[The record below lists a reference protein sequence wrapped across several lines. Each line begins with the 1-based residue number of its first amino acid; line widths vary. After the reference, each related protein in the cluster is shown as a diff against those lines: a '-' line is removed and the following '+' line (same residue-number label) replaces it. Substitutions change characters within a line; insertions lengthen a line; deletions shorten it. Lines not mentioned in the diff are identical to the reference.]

1 MFEKFLER
9 LSDKVCQKLSE
20 NDNFA
25 DIVSAAVVKRLSTSL
40 ELISEEVLK
49 LDDRLT
55 EPIRLVIENGGYL
68 ETTLARAEDAAAT
81 ANEVKAELEHID
93 FTKEL
98 KGAIA
103 KIDRLTTVV
112 KQKKNGK
119 KKGK

>member
-55 EPIRLVIENGGYL
+55 EAIRLVIENGGYL

-81 ANEVKAELEHID
+81 SNEVKAELEHID